1 MRSRDM
7 RMKTRIVSGLAAA
20 TFAITMLGC
29 SSARVESPAT
39 VVANDRQPFAA
50 TVRAALSPKNQPFQ
64 LPLPRQDF
72 KACKLG
78 QSCMAMDERPFELCL
93 VSSKRCA
100 DKIKEPILVDRPK
113 EMVPP
118 PNSSITV
125 SHTAVRPE

>member
-1 MRSRDM
+1 
-7 RMKTRIVSGLAAA
+7 MKTRIVSGLAAT

-29 SSARVESPAT
+29 SSARMESTAPAT
-39 VVANDRQPFAA
+39 AVANERQPFAT
-50 TVRAALSPKNQPFQ
+50 TVRMAVQPQIQPFQ
-64 LPLPRQDF
+64 LPLPQQDF

-100 DKIKEPILVDRPK
+100 DKITEPILVDRPK
-113 EMVPP
+113 EIAPP

-125 SHTAVRPE
+125 SHATVRPE

>member
-1 MRSRDM
+1 
-7 RMKTRIVSGLAAA
+7 MKTRIVSGLAVA

-29 SSARVESPAT
+29 SSARVESSAPAT
-39 VVANDRQPFAA
+39 AVANDRQPFAT
-50 TVRAALSPKNQPFQ
+50 TVRVAGPPQVQPFQ
-64 LPLPRQDF
+64 LPPLPQQDF

-113 EMVPP
+113 DTAPP
-118 PNSSITV
+118 PNSSINV
-125 SHTAVRPE
+125 SHTTVSPE